1 MTSFQM
7 PLAEKDRKIGR
18 TIHKA
23 QKAIAQAV
31 IAAKEESGITQG
43 ALAKK
48 LGVNRSVINRRV
60 TGQTN
65 LTLHSMAE
73 LAWALDYDLVVDF
86 VRPKHA
92 GKAAGH
98 PTIKPSNVEAKAHW
112 VPADEILA
120 GFSPSKKEFNH
131 WVTLIREHH
140 QFIAGFSTVERAQN
154 DNYAEP
160 IESQAA

>member
-18 TIHKA
+18 SIHKV
-23 QKAIAQAV
+23 QKAIAEAV
-31 IAAKEESGITQG
+31 IAAKEESGVTQR

-65 LTLHSMAE
+65 LTLYSMAE

-86 VRPKHA
+86 VRPKQA
-92 GKAAGH
+92 TKAAPH
-98 PTIKPSNVEAKAHW
+98 PAIKPSNLDTW
-112 VPADEILA
+112 VLADEVLT
-120 GFSPSKKEFNH
+120 GFSPSKKEFNN

-140 QFIAGFSTVERAQN
+140 QFFAGFASEQPILN
-154 DNYAEP
+154 DNGADP
-160 IESQAA
+160 AESQAA